1 MIFVESR
8 LFTKRV
14 PELLGDEGY
23 RELQN
28 VLARN
33 PECGLV
39 IPGCDGLRKI
49 RTRLGA
55 AGRGKRSGARVVYLH
70 IPDANRCEMLL
81 IYSKSEREDLSAKEK
96 AILTDLAHRAR
107 SEALAWARKKE
118 EGT

>member
-8 LFTKRV
+8 LFTKRL

-49 RTRLGA
+49 RPGSGPP
-55 AGRGKRSGARVVYLH
+55 AGERDQGREWCTSTYPKPTGAR
-70 IPDANRCEMLL
+70 CF
-81 IYSKSEREDLSAKEK
+81 
-96 AILTDLAHRAR
+96 
-107 SEALAWARKKE
+107 
-118 EGT
+118 